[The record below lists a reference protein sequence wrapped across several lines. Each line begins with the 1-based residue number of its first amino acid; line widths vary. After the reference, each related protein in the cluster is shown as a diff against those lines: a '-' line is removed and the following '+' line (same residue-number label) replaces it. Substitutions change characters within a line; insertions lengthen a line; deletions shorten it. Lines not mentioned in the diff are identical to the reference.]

1 MGWTLLH
8 WAAFYNS
15 KECLEVLLS
24 HQTKIRPNNE
34 VINNIKVNIST
45 VFEMII
51 VTNECYDYYVSME
64 GQFFMWLLG
73 RIVKN
78 VQNYYYPMELKLAQR
93 TL

>member
-1 MGWTLLH
+1 MGWTPLH

-24 HQTKIRPNNE
+24 HQTKISANNE
-34 VINNIKVNIST
+34 VSNNIKVSIST

-51 VTNECYDYYVSME
+51 VTNDYYDYYISME
-64 GQFFMWLLG
+64 EQFFIWLLR

-78 VQNYYYPMELKLAQR
+78 VQNYYYPMELK
-93 TL
+93 